1 MNRPPDIKAE
11 SVHKKAVEILKAGPG
26 LKLVAK
32 DLIGYD
38 IREDLENFS
47 QKLTIFIWQGNLRE
61 IFAERIANQLDDVQI
76 NYLPEDKNDWLIEF

>member
-1 MNRPPDIKAE
+1 M
-11 SVHKKAVEILKAGPG
+11 
-26 LKLVAK
+26 AK

-47 QKLTIFIWQGNLRE
+47 QQLTIFIWQGNLRE
-61 IFAERIANQLDDVQI
+61 IFAERISNQLDDVKI

>member
-1 MNRPPDIKAE
+1 MYQSI
-11 SVHKKAVEILKAGPG
+11 
-26 LKLVAK
+26 
-32 DLIGYD
+32 
-38 IREDLENFS
+38 ENFS

>member
-1 MNRPPDIKAE
+1 M
-11 SVHKKAVEILKAGPG
+11 KAGPT

-47 QKLTIFIWQGNLRE
+47 QQLTIFIWQGNLRE
-61 IFAERIANQLDDVQI
+61 IFAERISNQLDDVKI

>member
-1 MNRPPDIKAE
+1 M
-11 SVHKKAVEILKAGPG
+11 KAGPG

-61 IFAERIANQLDDVQI
+61 IFAERINNQLDDVQI